1 MKILNPE
8 EIKAADQATIA
19 LHEASYLDL
28 MEHAGTRCFN
38 WLDSLL
44 QGNPLKIHVF
54 CGVGN
59 NGGDGLVMA
68 RHLINRGYNVSC
80 YIVNFSD
87 KRTPEFL
94 ENYNR
99 LKDEGNWPLVIKHE
113 QDFPE
118 LLDGEVVIDA
128 IFGIGLNKTPKGF
141 TKKLIQH
148 INSVDAFR
156 FSVDIPSGLF
166 AEKSV
171 TDPEAVVKASYVITF
186 ETPKL
191 AFFLAENE
199 PYVMDFEIIGIGLD
213 DAFIDDLPSKQ
224 FFILKDDVIP
234 MYKPRKRFSH
244 KGSFGHSLII
254 GGSFG
259 KMGAVNFAVN
269 GALKIGSGLVTAYIP
284 KCGYSIL
291 QMAIPEAMVEI
302 DAEEKIE
309 FFNPKT
315 NATVIGIGIG
325 MGTDKKTIKGFGKFL
340 KQTTV
345 PMVIDAD
352 ALNCLALAPSLLKE
366 IPAHSVLTPHPKELE
381 RLLGKTSS
389 DFEQLEKAI
398 AFSEKYD
405 VVIVLKGAYS
415 KIIYKDQLYVNSSG
429 NPALATGGSGDVLTG
444 MITGL
449 IAQGYTSIDAAV
461 FAVYLHGSTA
471 DLAIEDMVM
480 ESFTA
485 STIVDFIGEAMKDIL
500 TPDSKEELEK
510 ELMDEFEAEFGEDLF
525 DDLEDDE
532 FDDDDDF

>member
-1 MKILNPE
+1 MKILSPE
-8 EIKAADQATIA
+8 ALKAADKATIE
-19 LHEASYLDL
+19 LHEASYLEL
-28 MEHAGTRCFN
+28 MEHAGTRCYN

-44 QGNPLKIHVF
+44 QGNPIKIHVF

-68 RHLINRGYNVSC
+68 RHLLDNGYNVSC

-87 KRTPEFL
+87 KRTEEFL

-99 LKDEGNWPLVIKHE
+99 LKDDGHWPTVIKRAL
-113 QDFPE
+113 DFPE
-118 LLDGEVVIDA
+118 LKEGEVVIDA
-128 IFGIGLNKTPKGF
+128 IFGIGLHKSPKGF
-141 TKKLIQH
+141 TKKLIH
-148 INSVDAFR
+148 YINSVDVFR

-171 TDPEAVVKASYVITF
+171 EDPDAVIKASYVITF
-186 ETPKL
+186 ESPKM
-191 AFFLAENE
+191 AFLLPENE
-199 PYVMDFEIIGIGLD
+199 SYVLDFEIIGIGLD
-213 DAFIDDLPSKQ
+213 DQFIDDLPSKR

-244 KGSFGHSLII
+244 KGTFGHSLII

-302 DAEEKIE
+302 DATEKIE

-315 NATVIGIGIG
+315 EATVVGIGIG
-325 MGTDKKTIKGFGKFL
+325 MGTDEKTIKGFGKFL
-340 KQTTV
+340 KKTTV

-352 ALNCLALAPSLLKE
+352 ALNCLALNPSLLKE
-366 IPAHSVLTPHPKELE
+366 IPAHSVLTPHPKELT
-381 RLLGKTSS
+381 RLIGETTS

-398 AFSEKYD
+398 AFSKKYE
-405 VVIVLKGAYS
+405 VILVLKGAYT
-415 KIIYKDQLYVNSSG
+415 KTIYKDTIYVNSTG

-461 FAVYLHGSTA
+461 FAVFLHGSTA
-471 DLAIEDMVM
+471 DLAVENMVM

-485 STIVDFIGEAMKDIL
+485 RTIVDFIGEAMKDVL
-500 TPDSKEELEK
+500 TPDTKEELEK
-510 ELMDEFEAEFGEDLF
+510 ELMEEFESEFG
-525 DDLEDDE
+525 DDFFEDDYDE
-532 FDDDDDF
+532 DDDDDE